1 MTVLELGICFSEK
14 QEFGENQEP
23 MGREGDKRL
32 NLFLMTF
39 SILKKKLRGL
49 LRKLVKKKINKEKLE
64 LKE

>member
-49 LRKLVKKKINKEKLE
+49 LRKLVKKK
-64 LKE
+64 